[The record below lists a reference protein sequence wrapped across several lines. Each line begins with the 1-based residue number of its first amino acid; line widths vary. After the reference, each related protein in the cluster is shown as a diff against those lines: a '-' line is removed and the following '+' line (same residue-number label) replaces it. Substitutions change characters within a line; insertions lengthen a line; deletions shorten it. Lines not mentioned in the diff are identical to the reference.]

1 MGLGCGE
8 VEHELEQYPRDI
20 FYLLEGHRPRAMT
33 MTYRKRCKESICSS
47 SGDRQRNSGV
57 LLGDNSATRRA
68 RAEIVQ
74 QGSTH
79 SEDGLV
85 HPRTFS

>member
-1 MGLGCGE
+1 
-8 VEHELEQYPRDI
+8 VEKYTKYTSNMSSRH
-20 FYLLEGHRPRAMT
+20 LLFSRRPLAAYNDT
-33 MTYRKRCKESICSS
+33 MTYQYKESICSS
-47 SGDRQRNSGV
+47 SGDRQRDSGV
-57 LLGDNSATRRA
+57 LPGDNSTTRRA